1 MRFRAALFAV
11 ILSFLTFNSA
21 FIFAQSADHVVISEV
36 YGGGG
41 NSGAT
46 YKNDFVELYN
56 PTSSRVDVSGWSVQ
70 YTSSTGSSWQVT
82 PLTGSIAPHGYF
94 LVQEAQGSGGTV
106 NLPTPDVTGTI
117 AMGGSGGKIAL
128 VASGTALSAA
138 NPASSAYVDLVGYGS
153 TANGYEGSG
162 PAPAPSN
169 TSSVERKAQ
178 SSSTAASL
186 ASGGSDELLGNG
198 YDTNDN
204 AADFV
209 AQTYINPQNSASPAE
224 PSNTVPGSGIGSA
237 VLSPVSVS
245 SASSADFTITFVSNE
260 TDTIRTAVVI
270 MPAGFTWARSVSAL
284 SVSGAGASGALVSVD
299 QDTVTLTGIAVT
311 NIDTGRVIISSVTVP
326 DSAMS
331 ANFILKTAVAGV
343 EPSEIGS
350 KLNVVVTKLVRIID
364 LHVNDSQGVPAS
376 PYQEGAVVTV
386 TGVITAVT
394 SATTTSVFLQDATAG
409 VNIFNYTYFP
419 VFQEGD
425 SVTFTGVIDQFRGTT
440 EVVPDSG
447 RWTIHAHGKTLPK
460 PLLLTAADVNQTFND
475 DYSEPNEGRLVRL
488 NGVTYNSANQ
498 TFTDATGTTGGYI
511 SSSWT
516 TPSGT
521 FDVVGILKQYK
532 PGLTST
538 MTPPYTTDYEV
549 VPRSQSDIITHPGP
563 SFTEAPSETNIQPN
577 SASIEFRTGDPSTAV
592 VRYGKTADYGDSVV
606 VSKQDTVQ
614 AVALTNLRPATVY
627 HYQVAATDPAGTNQT
642 GDAIFSTASP
652 TGTTGTIDVFFSK
665 SVDTSI
671 ARGEKAQT
679 VDISAKFIARINAA
693 QHSIDV
699 ALYSLS
705 GTVGSNI
712 ASALIAA
719 KNRGVKVRMIVEN
732 DNSNTAPMN
741 TMKSSGIPFIT
752 DTFDPVNAGNGLMH
766 NKFAVFDFRDTTSFT
781 DDWVWSGSWNATDP
795 GTNNDA
801 QNALEIQDK
810 ALANAYTMEFNEMWG
825 SSTDTPNAS
834 QSRFGS
840 RKTDNTP
847 HKFNVNGIPMELYFS
862 PSDQTTLHIYKALS
876 EAKSSINI
884 CMLTFTRSDLAQVLV
899 AAKSAGEKVRVILDN
914 NTDSGNQFSFLQ
926 SGNVDVHLKGSAL
939 TGLLHHKYALIDAED
954 PHADETVITGSHN
967 WSNSAETS
975 NSENTL
981 IIHDPRVANLY
992 LQEFKA
998 RYIEAGGSD
1007 AIVLEVKR
1015 QGEAIPTTFSLS
1027 QNYPN
1032 PFNPSTSIRYQLPS
1046 DNFVTLRIYDVLG
1059 REVATLVSGRQ
1070 RAGYYEV
1077 TFNASRF
1084 ATGTYFYVLKSGEHT
1099 GVMKMMLV
1107 K

>member
-11 ILSFLTFNSA
+11 VLSFLSFNSN
-21 FIFAQSADHVVISEV
+21 FIFAQSADHVVISEILIDGV
-36 YGGGG
+36 
-41 NSGAT
+41 NESQASN
-46 YKNDFVELYN
+46 NDEFVEIYN
-56 PTSSRVDVSGWSVQ
+56 PTSSSVDIGGWTIDYRSATSTSFTNK
-70 YTSSTGSSWQVT
+70 YTLPTGTVMQ
-82 PLTGSIAPHGYF
+82 PHKYF
-94 LVQEAQGSGGTV
+94 LFGG
-106 NLPTPDVTGTI
+106 
-117 AMGGSGGKIAL
+117 GG
-128 VASGTALSAA
+128 VA
-138 NPASSAYVDLVGYGS
+138 NRD
-153 TANGYEGSG
+153 NN
-162 PAPAPSN
+162 PAPSSTLGLSN
-169 TSSVERKAQ
+169 TGGAVFIRNSSGTVVDLIGWGTASSSNYEGTVATKPAQGISLERKAK
-178 SSSTAASL
+178 STSDAASMGP
-186 ASGGSDELLGNG
+186 GGADEFAGNG
-198 YDTNDN
+198 YDSDDN

-209 AQTYINPQNSASPAE
+209 QRATPQPQSSADPAE
-224 PSNTVPGSGIGSA
+224 PSTAIPGSGIGSA
-237 VLSPVSVS
+237 AVSPISVS
-245 SASSADFTITFVSNE
+245 SASSADFTITFISND
-260 TDTIRTAVVI
+260 TDTIRTAVVV
-270 MPAGFTWARSVSAL
+270 MPAGFTWAGSVSAL
-284 SVSGAGASGALVSVD
+284 SVSGAGASGALISVN

-311 NIDTGRVIISSVTVP
+311 KTDTGRIAISSVSVP
-326 DSAMS
+326 DSAMI
-331 ANFILKTAVAGV
+331 ANFVLKTAVSGV
-343 EPSEIGS
+343 VPSEVGS
-350 KLNVVVTKLVRIID
+350 KLTVTVTKLIRIID
-364 LHVNDSQGVPAS
+364 LHINDSQGVPAS
-376 PYQEGAVVTV
+376 PYQVGAVVTV
-386 TGVITAVT
+386 SGIITADGNDT
-394 SATTTSVFLQDATAG
+394 RTDLYLQDATAG
-409 VNIFNYTYFP
+409 VNIFSYSRSYNYQ
-419 VFQEGD
+419 VGD
-425 SVTFTGVIDQFRGTT
+425 SITFTGAIQQYRGTT
-440 EVVPDSG
+440 EIAPDSAQ
-447 RWTIHAHGKTLPK
+447 TIIHSHGHALPR

-488 NGVTYNSANQ
+488 NGVTYNAANQ
-498 TFTDATGTTGGYI
+498 TFTDVTGTTGGYI

-516 TPSGT
+516 IPSGT

-532 PGLTST
+532 PGTAST
-538 MTPPYTTDYEV
+538 LTPPYTADYEV
-549 VPRSQSDIITHPGP
+549 VPRSQDDILTQPGP
-563 SFTEAPSETNIQPN
+563 SFKQAPSETNIMP
-577 SASIEFRTGDPSTAV
+577 ASVTIVFKTNDPSTAV
-592 VRYGKTADYGDSVV
+592 VRYGTTDGYGDSVI
-606 VSKQDTVQ
+606 VSSQDTLQSVTL
-614 AVALTNLRPATVY
+614 AGLSPATVY

-665 SVDTSI
+665 SVDTSA
-671 ARGEKAQT
+671 ARGENAQT
-679 VDISAKFIARINAA
+679 VNISSKFISRINAA

-719 KNRGVKVRMIVEN
+719 KDRGVKVRMIVEN

-752 DTFDPVNAGNGLMH
+752 DTFDPINAGNGLMH

-834 QSRFGS
+834 QSRFGN

-862 PSDQTTLHIYKALS
+862 PSDQTTLHIYRALS
-876 EAKSSINI
+876 EAKSSINV
-884 CMLTFTRSDLAQVLV
+884 CMLTFTRSDLAQALV
-899 AAKSAGEKVRVILDN
+899 DAKAAGEKVRVLLDN
-914 NTDSGNQFSFLQ
+914 NTDSGNQFNFLQ
-926 SGNVDVHLKGSAL
+926 SGNVDIHLKGSAL

-975 NSENTL
+975 NNENTL
-981 IIHDPRVANLY
+981 IIHNSRIANLY

-1007 AIVLEVKR
+1007 TIVLEVKR
-1015 QGEAIPTTFSLS
+1015 QGESIPTAFALS

-1032 PFNPSTSIRYQLPS
+1032 PFNPSTTIRYQLPA
-1046 DNFVTLRIYDVLG
+1046 DGRVTLMIYDVLG
-1059 REVATLVSGRQ
+1059 REVATLVNARQ

-1077 TFNASRF
+1077 TFNASKF
-1084 ATGTYFYVLKSGEHT
+1084 ATGTYFCVMKSAGFSR
-1099 GVMKMMLV
+1099 VMKMMLV